1 MQLVV
6 KDDKLQKYR
15 DHVRVGGS
23 LSEKDKEMFDRFFFA
38 FTNLLDGLSERKTV
52 ELLMTCPAPL
62 GQLSQS
68 QAYNVV
74 NGAQEIFGALDFS
87 NSRKLAQR
95 NIYATRLEEI
105 AMKLEKLGDDM
116 VMANSF
122 SSERFDG
129 QEEVR
134 TPPEVMK
141 EAGVLLEKAANVRMK
156 AAKIRGLMEA
166 DKVENPNK
174 WKVAPNIIF
183 TDDMSALDLIREIE
197 DTEYSDVTAD
207 GGEIEE
213 GETAPDN
220 PKS

>member
-1 MQLVV
+1 MQLIV

-15 DHVRVGGS
+15 DHVRIGIS

-105 AMKLEKLGDDM
+105 AMKLEKLSDEMIMFNTG
-116 VMANSF
+116 
-122 SSERFDG
+122 
-129 QEEVR
+129 EVEDPR
-134 TPPEVMK
+134 GKVEVKTPAEVQK

-166 DKVENPNK
+166 DKIENPNK

-183 TDDMSALDLIREIE
+183 TDDMSALELLREIQ
-197 DTEYSDVTAD
+197 DTEYSDVTGD
-207 GGEIEE
+207 GGETEE
-213 GETAPDN
+213 GETATDSPEI
-220 PKS
+220 